1 MAFFHRILNI
11 DKPSC
16 ISGWFITNE
25 GHLSF
30 ITSVPRGQFV
40 NLHTHCSDF
49 KGTALAR
56 KYSMGIQKFIL
67 SPHKHRKDFFFKIF
81 FFFLME
87 LDIWVGEEFTGSTKR
102 KSDSSN

>member
-81 FFFLME
+81 FFLFNGIRYLGGRG
-87 LDIWVGEEFTGSTKR
+87 VHR
-102 KSDSSN
+102 KHKEKK